1 MTGELI
7 WTIVFGVIATAIG
20 VVTIWQN
27 FQIVHVKIES
37 KTNSTACHRWEL
49 NLNAV
54 LQRSHGRGWYR
65 YGM

>member
-7 WTIVFGVIATAIG
+7 WTIIFGVIATAIG

-37 KTNSTACHRWEL
+37 KTNSTACHR
-49 NLNAV
+49 
-54 LQRSHGRGWYR
+54 
-65 YGM
+65 